1 MDSKNA
7 SLDAEYS
14 IKEYSSHQFGLKERS
29 FPEKLLEGKGM
40 PLGRTG
46 EKAGPCATSGG
57 TWLSH
62 DLEGDEVDGELGL
75 GKPGEYSQVR
85 EDWAE
90 CQLPQHV
97 DSR

>member
-46 EKAGPCATSGG
+46 EKAGPGLVQRRVVPG
-57 TWLSH
+57 YHMTWKVMKRMVS
-62 DLEGDEVDGELGL
+62 
-75 GKPGEYSQVR
+75 
-85 EDWAE
+85 
-90 CQLPQHV
+90 
-97 DSR
+97 